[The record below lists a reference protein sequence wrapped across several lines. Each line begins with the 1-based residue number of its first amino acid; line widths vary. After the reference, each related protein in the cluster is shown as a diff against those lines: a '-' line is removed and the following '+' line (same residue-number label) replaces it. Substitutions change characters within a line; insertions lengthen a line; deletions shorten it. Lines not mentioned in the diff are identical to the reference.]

1 MSKLLFIPFSV
12 IGGILAGIVGKKTFE
27 ALWGKIDDHEAPDPE
42 HRNISLKKLATALVL
57 QGAIFRAVRGLFD
70 HGARRLFSKLT
81 GSWPGDEHPEP
92 A

>member
-12 IGGILAGIVGKKTFE
+12 IGGMLAGMLGKKTF
-27 ALWGKIDDHEAPDPE
+27 AAVWGAIDDHEPPDAQ
-42 HRNISLKKLATALVL
+42 HRDVSFAKLIAALVL
-57 QGAIFRAVRGLFD
+57 EGAILRAVRGLFD
-70 HGARRLFSKLT
+70 HGTRQAFHKLT